1 MALSFA
7 VYVDILTIILKTS
20 SSMDYG
26 CQQILISPDKETKS
40 LLEYV
45 CTEANNLINC
55 GIYYSRQY
63 YFKTGKFPSKADLHK
78 QIGTVQKNKHYQAL
92 YSDTAQQILTG
103 VAESFKSYLG
113 LVKGI
118 KKGTVTQNPRLPNYR
133 TSGGLALATFTGR
146 SLKLK
151 DGMIRFPLGSLV
163 KAWFGVDSF
172 YLPMPANLDF
182 KSIREVR
189 ILPRN
194 RCFYAE
200 FVYKTE
206 TGIIEL
212 DKSKVLGIDHG
223 LNNWLTCVS
232 NVGTSLIVD
241 GLHLK
246 SLNQWYNKS
255 VAKIKENKPQG
266 FWSNRLAALTEKRNR
281 QMRDAVNKAA
291 RIVINHAI
299 ENKIGSIVFGWSKEQ
314 KNGADMGKKNN
325 QKFVQIP
332 TAKLKARIEQ
342 LAEQY
347 GIDFIE
353 TEESYTSKTSFL
365 DNDVLPKY
373 GEKPDGWKSSGVRV
387 NRGLF
392 KTGTGIKINADCNG
406 AANIIRKVEMI
417 AKFDL
422 AGISRGCLSQPKKVL
437 LWTLQKSPCL

>member
-1 MALSFA
+1 MS
-7 VYVDILTIILKTS
+7 
-20 SSMDYG
+20 YG
-26 CQQILISPDKETKS
+26 CQQILMTPDKDTKA

-78 QIGTVQKNKHYQAL
+78 QLGTIQQNKHYQAL

-103 VAESFKSYLG
+103 VAESFKSYIG
-113 LVKGI
+113 LLKGI

-151 DGMIRFPLGSLV
+151 DGILRFPLGSLV
-163 KAWFGVDSF
+163 TAWFGVDAF
-172 YLPMPANLDF
+172 YLPMPTNLDF

-200 FVYKTE
+200 FVYRVE
-206 TGIIEL
+206 DINIQV
-212 DKSKVLGIDHG
+212 DKSKALGIDHG

-232 NVGTSLIVD
+232 NIGTSFIID

-246 SLNQWYNKS
+246 SLNQWYNKT

-266 FWSNRLAALTEKRNR
+266 FWSNRLAAITEKRNL
-281 QMRDAVNKAA
+281 QMRDAVNKSA
-291 RIVINHAI
+291 RSVINHCL
-299 ENKIGSIVFGWSKEQ
+299 ENKLGRIVFGCNKGQ
-314 KNGADMGKKNN
+314 KDSANMGAKTN

-332 TAKLKARIEQ
+332 TGKLKTRIEELCKQ
-342 LAEQY
+342 H
-347 GIDFIE
+347 GIEFIE
-353 TEESYTSKTSFL
+353 TEESYTSKSSFL
-365 DNDVLPKY
+365 DNDDLPTF
-373 GEKPDGWKSSGVRV
+373 GAKPEGWKSSGVRT

-392 KTGTGIKINADCNG
+392 KTGSGLEINADCNG
-406 AANIIRKVEMI
+406 AANILRKVAMML
-417 AKFDL
+417 KLDL
-422 AGISRGCLSQPKKVL
+422 SGISRGCLSQPKKVL
-437 LWTLQKSPCL
+437 LWTLQKSPCLQTGEA